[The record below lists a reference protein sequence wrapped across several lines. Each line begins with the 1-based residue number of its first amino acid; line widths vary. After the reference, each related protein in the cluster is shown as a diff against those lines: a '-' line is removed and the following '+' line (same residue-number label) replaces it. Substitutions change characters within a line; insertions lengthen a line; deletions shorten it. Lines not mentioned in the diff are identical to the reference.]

1 MYFFEE
7 EIKLA
12 KQKWGEDMVK
22 VVNMANM
29 TMQAQAE
36 LVLNSAVLL
45 VNQGG
50 GSSISTFLPRGSSA
64 IVFWHGSRT
73 GARKDHWWYE
83 AVGYFR
89 TSWLGEAERQFVN
102 HTMALIDQEI
112 EKKDKNVRMG
122 ANLAQRGG
130 CGS

>member
-1 MYFFEE
+1 M
-7 EIKLA
+7 A

-50 GSSISTFLPRGSSA
+50 GYSVTFDLL
-64 IVFWHGSRT
+64 T
-73 GARKDHWWYE
+73 K
-83 AVGYFR
+83 
-89 TSWLGEAERQFVN
+89 LG
-102 HTMALIDQEI
+102 
-112 EKKDKNVRMG
+112 NVRTP
-122 ANLAQRGG
+122 LHSRG
-130 CGS
+130 